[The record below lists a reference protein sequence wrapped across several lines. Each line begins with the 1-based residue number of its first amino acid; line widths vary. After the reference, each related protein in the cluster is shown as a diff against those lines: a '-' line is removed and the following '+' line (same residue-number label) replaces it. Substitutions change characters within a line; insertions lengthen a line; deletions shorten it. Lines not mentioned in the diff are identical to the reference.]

1 MVLGYRKRLTL
12 TYLLVILSALVLI
25 GVYLTRAIQVY
36 FIARL
41 DDEMKAKTFLVSELT
56 RRGLEEGRGVTA
68 MDALTDRI
76 GREIGLRVTVI
87 SPSGVVLGDSEEEP
101 GTMENHAT
109 RPEVLESLKTGTG
122 MAVRY
127 STTLGARL
135 RYVAM
140 PVTSADGE
148 RIVGFVRLAIPLSEV
163 DQLVRIIRRF
173 ILHASVVAALTAV
186 ALSVLLARNVGS
198 PLRDMAEAARE
209 IARGDF
215 RRKIRV
221 ASRDELGQLGDAF
234 NYMAAE
240 LEHNITEL
248 SERKNRMETIL
259 AAMADGVIAVDPSG
273 RILLVNRAAC
283 EMLGISEERA
293 RGRYV
298 LEAVRN
304 HDLAESLESARRGE
318 ADTREIR
325 LRSPRQAYVGV
336 LSAPI
341 FEKEKDSME
350 GAVAVLHDVTELRR
364 LEQIRTDFVSNV
376 SHELRTPVTSIKGFV
391 DTLLDGAMEDRETLR
406 RFLGIISHETDRLT
420 QIISDLLELSRLES
434 KGTGMRK
441 NPVSL
446 RAVVD
451 AALGIVHDKAQ
462 QRDIDIT
469 VDIDPAFPPVAAD
482 EALLV
487 QVFVNLLD
495 NAVKYT
501 PEGGHVRV
509 NACRVEGA
517 TRVDVSDTGIG
528 IGPEHL
534 PRVFERFYRIDKARS
549 RQLGGTGLGLSIVK
563 HIVERHG
570 GQVSVASVPGEGSTF
585 SFTLPDA

>member
-12 TYLLVILSALVLI
+12 TYLIVVLSSLLLI
-25 GVYLTRAIQVY
+25 GVYLTKAIQGY

-41 DDEMKAKTFLVSELT
+41 DDEMKAKTFLVSELV
-56 RRGLEEGRGVTA
+56 RQGLEEGRGIDA
-68 MDALTDRI
+68 MDPMADRI
-76 GREIGLRVTVI
+76 GREIGLRVTVM
-87 SPSGVVLGDSEEEP
+87 SPSGVVLGDSEEDP
-101 GTMENHAT
+101 STMENHAT

-127 STTLGARL
+127 STTLGVRL

-140 PVTSADGE
+140 PVMSGDGD
-148 RIVGFVRLAIPLSEV
+148 RVVGFVRLAMPLSQV
-163 DQLVRIIRRF
+163 DRLVRIIRQF
-173 ILHASVVAALTAV
+173 ILHASTLATLMAV
-186 ALSVLLARNVGS
+186 ILSVLLARSIGS

-209 IARGDF
+209 IARGNF
-215 RRKIRV
+215 RRKIRA
-221 ASRDELGQLGDAF
+221 ASPDELGQLGEAF

-240 LEHNITEL
+240 LERNISEL
-248 SERKNRMETIL
+248 AERKNRMETIL
-259 AAMADGVIAVDPSG
+259 AAMADGVIAVDPQG
-273 RILLVNRAAC
+273 KILLVNRAAC
-283 EMLGISEERA
+283 EMLGISEDRA
-293 RGRYV
+293 RGKYV

-304 HDLAESLESARRGE
+304 HDLAESLESAVRGE

-341 FEKEKDSME
+341 FENEKDAVA
-350 GAVAVLHDVTELRR
+350 GAVAVLHDVTEIRR

-391 DTLLDGAMEDRETLR
+391 DTLLDGAMEDRETLK
-406 RFLGIISHETDRLT
+406 RFLGIISHETDRLI

-434 KGTGMRK
+434 KGTQVRK
-441 NPVSL
+441 SPVSL
-446 RAVVD
+446 RDVVE
-451 AALGIVHDKAQ
+451 AAIGIVQDRAR
-462 QRDIDIT
+462 QRNIDIA
-469 VDIDPAFPPVAAD
+469 VDIEPDFPPVPAD

-501 PEGGHVRV
+501 PEGGHVKVSARRED
-509 NACRVEGA
+509 CT

-528 IGPEHL
+528 IAPEHL
-534 PRVFERFYRIDKARS
+534 PRIFERFYRIDKARS

-570 GQVSVASVPGEGSTF
+570 GQVSVASTPGEGSTF